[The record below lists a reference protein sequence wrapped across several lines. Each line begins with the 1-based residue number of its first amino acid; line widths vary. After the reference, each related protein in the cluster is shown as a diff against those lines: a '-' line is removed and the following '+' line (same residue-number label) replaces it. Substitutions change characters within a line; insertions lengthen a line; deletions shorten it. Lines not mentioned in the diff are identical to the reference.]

1 MSQATFLNRQALY
14 LRPDPARVVV
24 RPFKPATEPRDLNP
38 TDKTRANH
46 IVDRVLALDPE
57 AAASQ
62 LADVLENFQGRH
74 RNLLET
80 FEAAPTKW
88 KRRSLAHCTFSEVQR
103 QLVGAYFL
111 NEYSFEASALF
122 NPSIVP
128 HPDQS
133 GAPKGGLRFIL
144 SLRAVGEGHVSSLT
158 FRSGT
163 IAADGSVTVDPT
175 ARLASSPR
183 IEHRTAGP
191 IGDEVEVVFKPEEDI
206 SERVIFPVTA
216 SQSNGIEDARFV
228 EFNDGGRKTY
238 YATYTA
244 YSGRAIRS
252 ELIETSD
259 FLSFRMSPLHGA
271 AARNKGMALFPRKID
286 GKYAMIARQD
296 NENLYLIYSDDLY
309 TLGWRSG
316 DPEAAIS
323 LGVRADRQLRIADR
337 AGRGLAAADP
347 RRRPGAEIFDRR
359 GAARQERSVQGAGA
373 FARAAGAA
381 RAVRARRLCP
391 QRRLYLRGDGAQRS
405 DHPALRGLR
414 HLLQLRD
421 DQDCRADAGDVLNTE
436 VARCGLH
443 TSKESPMARETSYFV
458 QAFNAGRGGNLKAD
472 APIACKTETGA
483 LRTAERLAL
492 SKLGRRRLLVHRR
505 SRDGRL

>member
-14 LRPDPARVVV
+14 LRPDPARVIV

-80 FEAAPTKW
+80 FEARADEMEEAFA
-88 KRRSLAHCTFSEVQR
+88 AHGSFSKVQR
-103 QLVGAYFL
+103 QLIGAYFL

-128 HPDQS
+128 HPDQIGRAERRPALHS
-133 GAPKGGLRFIL
+133 QSARHRRRACVVTDVSIRHHRSRRQPDRRSDGA
-144 SLRAVGEGHVSSLT
+144 
-158 FRSGT
+158 
-163 IAADGSVTVDPT
+163 
-175 ARLASSPR
+175 ARLEPADCHPTS
-183 IEHRTAGP
+183 RTD
-191 IGDEVEVVFKPEEDI
+191 GDDVELIFKPEEDI
-206 SERVIFPVTA
+206 SERVIFPVTE

-228 EFNDGGRKTY
+228 EFSDGDRKTY

-259 FLSFRMSPLHGA
+259 FLSFRMSPLKGA
-271 AARNKGMALFPRKID
+271 AARNKGMALFPRKIG

-309 TLGWRSG
+309 TWDGG
-316 DPEAAIS
+316 
-323 LGVRADRQLRIADR
+323 Q
-337 AGRGLAAADP
+337 
-347 RRRPGAEIFDRR
+347 
-359 GAARQERSVQGAGA
+359 
-373 FARAAGAA
+373 
-381 RAVRARRLCP
+381 AVLKP
-391 QRRLYLRGDGAQRS
+391 QF
-405 DHPALRGLR
+405 PW
-414 HLLQLRD
+414 
-421 DQDCRADAGDVLNTE
+421 E
-436 VARCGLH
+436 
-443 TSKESPMARETSYFV
+443 FV
-458 QAFNAGRGGNLKAD
+458 QIGNCGS
-472 APIACKTETGA
+472 PIELDEGWLLLTHGVGPVRKYSIGA
-483 LRTAERLAL
+483 VLLDKNDPSKVLA
-492 SKLGRRRLLVHRR
+492 R
-505 SRDGRL
+505 SREPLVRPEPSEREGYVPNVVYTCGAMRHNDQIILPYAVSDTFSNFATIKISALMQAMKS